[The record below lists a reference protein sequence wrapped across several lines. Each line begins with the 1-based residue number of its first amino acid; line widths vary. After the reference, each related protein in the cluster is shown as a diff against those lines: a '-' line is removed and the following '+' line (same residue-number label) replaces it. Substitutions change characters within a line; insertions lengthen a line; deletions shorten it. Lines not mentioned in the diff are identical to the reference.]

1 MRNKTFKI
9 VGTIVI
15 VGGIIFFTHNVEA
28 KEFFSKFGDKFK
40 ENSKQGVVKMQH
52 FYEGKEI
59 KVDHKIDRELSQSI
73 RQAIEEKNYDK
84 WKKAILKK
92 EAKYPSKRK
101 WLGEIRNE
109 EDFLAF
115 AEEMKSHHNKMEKRH
130 EHRQAIQEAIANNDY
145 EEWKVLV
152 SDLSENNLKE
162 KTFVDIKNHEDFEK
176 LVRMYELKA
185 EIQAIQTELGLNNL
199 GKKNKFIKN
208 HK

>member
-59 KVDHKIDRELSQSI
+59 KVDHKIDRNLSQVI
-73 RQAIEEKNYDK
+73 RQAIEEKDYDK

-92 EAKYPSKRK
+92 EAKYPCKKK
-101 WLGEIRNE
+101 WLDEIRNE
-109 EDFLAF
+109 EEFLAF
-115 AEEMKSHHNKMEKRH
+115 SEEMKSHHNKMEKRKGQ
-130 EHRQAIQEAIANNDY
+130 RQAIQEAIANNNY
-145 EEWKVLV
+145 EEWKVLI
-152 SDLSENNLKE
+152 SDLSENNLVEQK
-162 KTFVDIKNHEDFEK
+162 FVDIKNSEDFEK
-176 LVRMYELKA
+176 LVRMYELQEEIQ
-185 EIQAIQTELGLNNL
+185 EIQAELGLDNL
-199 GKKNKFIKN
+199 GKRSKFIKN